1 MPNKINLKHF
11 FKSRKVTFV
20 KFKNNL
26 KKLGKN
32 FYAQQNQLKTLFK
45 SRKVTFV
52 KFKDNLKKL
61 DKNFYAQQNQLK
73 TLFKSRKAAQ
83 KILPHF

>member
-20 KFKNNL
+20 KFKDNL

-32 FYAQQNQLKTLFK
+32 FYAQQI
-45 SRKVTFV
+45 
-52 KFKDNLKKL
+52 
-61 DKNFYAQQNQLK
+61 QLK

>member
-1 MPNKINLKHF
+1 MLFLLVLVLCNQPFEKGWAKTFMPNKINLKHF

-45 SRKVTFV
+45 SRK
-52 KFKDNLKKL
+52 
-61 DKNFYAQQNQLK
+61 
-73 TLFKSRKAAQ
+73 AAQ